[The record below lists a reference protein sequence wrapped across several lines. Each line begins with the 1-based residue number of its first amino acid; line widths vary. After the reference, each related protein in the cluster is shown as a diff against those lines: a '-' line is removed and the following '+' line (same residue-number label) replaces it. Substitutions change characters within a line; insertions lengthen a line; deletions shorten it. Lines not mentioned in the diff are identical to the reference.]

1 MGTGC
6 IFCQMTRNEIPCH
19 IIDSNDEFMAFLTIF
34 PNTLGAAVVIPKK
47 HYTSYAFDL
56 DDEVLLCPIYQESCE
71 KVRWIF

>member
-1 MGTGC
+1 MGTDC

-47 HYTSYAFDL
+47 KLHK
-56 DDEVLLCPIYQESCE
+56 LC
-71 KVRWIF
+71 F

>member
-1 MGTGC
+1 MGTDC

-56 DDEVLLCPIYQESCE
+56 GFNWIDAIYQESCE

>member
-1 MGTGC
+1 MGTDC

-47 HYTSYAFDL
+47 RTQ
-56 DDEVLLCPIYQESCE
+56 VMLLIWMM
-71 KVRWIF
+71 KF